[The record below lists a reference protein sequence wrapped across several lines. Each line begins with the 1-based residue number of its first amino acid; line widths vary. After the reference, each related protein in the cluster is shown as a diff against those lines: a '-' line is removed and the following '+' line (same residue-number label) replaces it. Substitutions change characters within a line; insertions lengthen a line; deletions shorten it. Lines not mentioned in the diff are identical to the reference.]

1 MYLQELKRNWNTFG
15 EEDPMWAVSSS
26 PLKRGNKWDP
36 KEFFSIGSSHMK
48 VLGEWMDKHGYPKK
62 RGAAL
67 DFGCG
72 VGRYTQALCE
82 YFDLSVGVDIAPS
95 MIAKAKEYNQHGK
108 NCVYRVNDSADL
120 SIFRDET
127 FDLVHT
133 KHVLQH
139 IRPHVSQRYVAEFV
153 RILKQGGLAVFHCPS
168 TKSQFA
174 YPESGVEC
182 RLESLCDSVAMETRS
197 RTGVPVRITNTCDH
211 PIGVSDT
218 INSPVRILHHWL
230 DKATGQVQM
239 RHGYQNVPKLMLEP
253 GESFEFDY
261 DAPAPPKAGDYML
274 VLEPATYLG
283 QSLAKSEGDLIMVNA
298 NVSPNPEAEVGANE
312 GVAAERPRSEMHCL
326 PVDAVKQIVKMA
338 GGKVLEAESSQIRPG
353 ALVSSTYYVTK

>member
-36 KEFFSIGSSHMK
+36 QEFFSVGSMHMK
-48 VLGEWMDKHGYPKK
+48 ELAKWMDKHGYPKK

-82 YFDLSVGVDIAPS
+82 YFDISVGVDIAPS
-95 MIAKAKEYNQHGK
+95 MIASAKKHNQYGK

-120 SIFRDET
+120 SIFRDAT
-127 FDLVHT
+127 FDFVHT

-153 RILKQGGLAVFHCPS
+153 RVLKPGGLAVFHCPS
-168 TKSQFA
+168 TRSQFA
-174 YPESGVEC
+174 YPDGGVEC
-182 RLESLCDSVAMETRS
+182 RLETLCDCVTMETRS
-197 RTGVPVRITNTCDH
+197 RTGVPVRISNTCDH

-218 INSPVRILHHWL
+218 INSPVRIVHHWL
-230 DKATGQVQM
+230 DKATGKVQM

-261 DAPAPPKAGDYML
+261 DAPAPPEAGEYML
-274 VLEPATYLG
+274 VLEASTYLG
-283 QSLAKSEGDLIMVNA
+283 ESLAKVESDIPMIEASITVK
-298 NVSPNPEAEVGANE
+298 PEVEQQEAS

-326 PVDAVKQIVKMA
+326 PVEAVKQIVKA
-338 GGKVLEAESSQIRPG
+338 SGGKLLEAESTQIRPG